1 MRDETLSPPGN
12 SARDRPRGAGQAGTR
27 PGCRCRRGRAWINAP
42 AASRRGGCG
51 ADHGI
56 RPRPGRRAQPAP
68 PDHLSHGRSWRAEG
82 RGGGAASFRSQPRQ
96 ALGCGAVLVKGGDA
110 PARRPCKDRLFAQ
123 PGALPLPF
131 RGPRFAQSIRGTG
144 CRLAS
149 DIAAGR
155 VRGDDQPAAV
165 ARSRALLMAEFAELA
180 DGGKRAGIPF
190 GPRFPSLKMP
200 PQPRHGPGHGH
211 TTSAG
216 KLPSTCP
223 RRQPARS
230 ARPVDFDTAS
240 LAHCPRLARHIRPA
254 PQSADANPQAHSS
267 S

>member
-1 MRDETLSPPGN
+1 MKRYLRQEILPEIGPEGQAKR
-12 SARDRPRGAGQAGTR
+12 ARAQVVVAGAGGLGSTLLPLLAGA
-27 PGCRCRRGRAWINAP
+27 GVGRITVF
-42 AASRRGGCG
+42 
-51 ADHGI
+51 D
-56 RPRPGRRAQPAP
+56 
-68 PDHLSHGRSWRAEG
+68 PDRVEEHNLHRQTIYRMARSWRAEG

-155 VRGDDQPAAV
+155 VRRDDQPAAV

-190 GPRFPSLKMP
+190 GPRFPSLKMS

-216 KLPSTCP
+216 KLPSACP

-230 ARPVDFDTAS
+230 ARPVDFDAAS